1 MSLVTVF
8 LAQLNKQIR
17 HQEGDN
23 LAAWLQVAPEA
34 GGQYHQ
40 LAAELRSNYRDND
53 ILDKLIEKHLP
64 DFNGTLQ
71 EGQGAPFS
79 SFKAFVKDYLV
90 FWRDVD
96 YEDLLGAHELL
107 STVVK

>member
-8 LAQLNKQIR
+8 LTQLNKQIR

-53 ILDKLIEKHLP
+53 ILDKAIEKHLP
-64 DFNGTLQ
+64 DFNGNLQ

-79 SFKAFVKDYLV
+79 SFKAFVKDYLI